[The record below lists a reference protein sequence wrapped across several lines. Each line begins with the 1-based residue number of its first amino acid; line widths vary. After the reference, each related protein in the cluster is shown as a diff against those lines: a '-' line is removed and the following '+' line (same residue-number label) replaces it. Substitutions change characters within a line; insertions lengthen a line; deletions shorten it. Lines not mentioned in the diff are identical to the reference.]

1 MITKKKT
8 KKVLPISIDRKLDDI
23 LTEHITN
30 KSRYI
35 EYLILQDLTKSNIE
49 GIKDIFI

>member
-8 KKVLPISIDRKLDDI
+8 KKVLPICIDRKLDNI
-23 LTEHITN
+23 LNEHITN

-35 EYLILQDLTKSNIE
+35 EYLILQDLTKNNIE
-49 GIKDIFI
+49 GIKNILI